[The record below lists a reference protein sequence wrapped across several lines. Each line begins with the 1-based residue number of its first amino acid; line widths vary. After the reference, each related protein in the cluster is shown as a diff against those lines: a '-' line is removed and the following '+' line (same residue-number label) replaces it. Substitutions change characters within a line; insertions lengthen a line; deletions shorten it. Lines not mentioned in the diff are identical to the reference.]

1 MSTEQSDAYMVS
13 DMRNMIYD
21 AWEERQFRK
30 QELRKARKMESN
42 LSDGQFESMKE
53 RHIGNALAAFDKDQ
67 ANGSGEQV

>member
-13 DMRNMIYD
+13 DMRNMM
-21 AWEERQFRK
+21 Q
-30 QELRKARKMESN
+30 ARKGRMMEHN
-42 LSDGQFESMKE
+42 LSDGQFDSMKE